1 MKKLT
6 LIIIA
11 VLIWT
16 TGNTQETE
24 SRIDFRFGVGTSLL
38 GTGDMQT
45 IIFENEANFKLNR
58 YFTLG
63 AGLAYAKS
71 DDGVFEQASFIQ
83 LNTNVYISPF
93 KNSSKNEFR
102 VGTGLSWYSVSDVY
116 QSSATYQNG
125 QLIDSEYE
133 FDKRSSIGFNI
144 IIENTY
150 SIKEKYLLGLK
161 LFTQPYQNGDIN
173 SGIMLKFGIKI

>member
-1 MKKLT
+1 MKKLA

-16 TGNTQETE
+16 TGNAQETE

-45 IIFENEANFKLNR
+45 IMFENEANIKWNR

-63 AGLAYAKS
+63 AGLGYAKS

-93 KNSSKNEFR
+93 KNSRKNDFR

-125 QLIDSEYE
+125 QLIDSEYV

-150 SIKEKYLLGLK
+150 SIGEKFLLGLK